1 MALKNTW
8 KVDGLMDSVKV
19 SAISFVNYG
28 IHLAEINMV
37 LQLIVAIMTIVY
49 LGNKIRWQ
57 RRMNNVSKDDSR

>member
-1 MALKNTW
+1 MGNIER
-8 KVDGLMDSVKV
+8 DSLKV
-19 SAISFVNYG
+19 SAISFANYG
-28 IHLAEINMV
+28 IYLAEINMV

>member
-1 MALKNTW
+1 
-8 KVDGLMDSVKV
+8 MDSLKV
-19 SAISFVNYG
+19 SAISFANYG